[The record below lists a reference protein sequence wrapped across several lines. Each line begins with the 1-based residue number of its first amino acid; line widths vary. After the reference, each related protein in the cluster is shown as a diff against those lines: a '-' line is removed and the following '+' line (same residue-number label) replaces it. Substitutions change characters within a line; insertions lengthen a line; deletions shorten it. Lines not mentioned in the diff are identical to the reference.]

1 MNLNIVQILGNV
13 CLHNSLKLAN
23 LMIMDYSI
31 NRRIKELRGKVG
43 LNQRDFSNILSLSGG
58 YIAGVEV
65 NLREVNDRL
74 IKLIISQF
82 GVNEEWLRF
91 GNGEIFNKK
100 KTDEK
105 AVRILSL
112 FNDLPPHFQ
121 DVVLGTIDLLR
132 KAKESESKHRKNIPS
147 GKKPRNNK

>member
-1 MNLNIVQILGNV
+1 
-13 CLHNSLKLAN
+13 
-23 LMIMDYSI
+23 MDYSI
-31 NRRIKELRGKVG
+31 NQRIKELREKIG
-43 LNQRDFSNILSLSGG
+43 LNQREFSNLLSLSGG
-58 YIAGVEV
+58 YIAGIEV
-65 NLREVNDRL
+65 NLRKVNDRL

-91 GNGEIFNKK
+91 GNGEIFIKK

-132 KAKESESKHRKNIPS
+132 KAKESESKHRKNIHS
-147 GKKPRNNK
+147 RKKPRNNK

>member
-1 MNLNIVQILGNV
+1 
-13 CLHNSLKLAN
+13 
-23 LMIMDYSI
+23 MIMDYSI
-31 NRRIKELRGKVG
+31 NQRIKELRGKIG
-43 LNQRDFSNILSLSGG
+43 LNQRDFSNLLSLSGG

-65 NLREVNDRL
+65 NLRKVNDRL

-91 GNGEIFNKK
+91 GDGEMFTKK
-100 KTDEK
+100 RTDEK
-105 AVRILSL
+105 AARILSL

-132 KAKESESKHRKNIPS
+132 KAKESESRHKKNMPR
-147 GKKPRNNK
+147 GKKPQSNE